1 MDAVDLAA
9 LKMASIL
16 EVEDLIKRYQNA
28 TDNAVGSVSF
38 SVSPGGSSRS
48 WSRMAQDHY
57 ALRPYHDALPISESV
72 ILDGQQRPQ
81 GGRSRSVAPASSS
94 RGQTWTSL
102 TYLRGE
108 LAVSRDL
115 LWVLSLPPGVLDH
128 ASALEGAVS
137 ELAAGTEGD
146 IFSPVR
152 TFSGG
157 IKRKLQIVHSLI
169 HPRSSF

>member
-1 MDAVDLAA
+1 MDAVDLAS
-9 LKMASIL
+9 LKMATIL

-81 GGRSRSVAPASSS
+81 GGGRAAER
-94 RGQTWTSL
+94 QHH
-102 TYLRGE
+102 
-108 LAVSRDL
+108 
-115 LWVLSLPPGVLDH
+115 LPEAKPG
-128 ASALEGAVS
+128 
-137 ELAAGTEGD
+137 
-146 IFSPVR
+146 P
-152 TFSGG
+152 
-157 IKRKLQIVHSLI
+157 
-169 HPRSSF
+169 P